1 MTTDP
6 ARLGIDLR
14 LLPALGVPRSDRD
27 GGSDLQV
34 GPGTAGTD
42 LARVAGVDC
51 LTQALILRILTP
63 LGALSPLGHPDYGC
77 RLGELIG
84 ELSTEAVRGRAKVFV
99 LQALTGEPRVAKVL
113 RLDVL
118 TSAADRTALEIR
130 AQLQTGDGVLN
141 LVVPFSLAGGVL

>member
-1 MTTDP
+1 MTIDP
-6 ARLGIDLR
+6 ARFGIDLR

-34 GPGTAGTD
+34 GPGTAGSD
-42 LARVAGVDC
+42 LTRVVGVDC

-84 ELSTEAVRGRAKVFV
+84 ELNTEAVRGRAKVFV
-99 LQALTGEPRVAKVL
+99 LQALAGEPRITRVL
-113 RLDVL
+113 RLDVV
-118 TSAADRTALEIR
+118 TSPADRTALEIR

-141 LVVPFSLAGGVL
+141 LVVPFSLAGGMS

>member
-1 MTTDP
+1 MTIDP
-6 ARLGIDLR
+6 ARFGTDLR
-14 LLPALGVPRSDRD
+14 LLPALGVPRGDRD
-27 GGSDLQV
+27 GGSDLQA

-42 LARVAGVDC
+42 LALAAGVDC

-84 ELSTEAVRGRAKVFV
+84 ELNTEAVRGRAKVFV
-99 LQALTGEPRVAKVL
+99 LQALTGEPRVTQVL
-113 RLDVL
+113 RLDVV
-118 TSAADRTALEIR
+118 TSPANRTALEIR

-141 LVVPFSLAGGVL
+141 LVVPFGLAGGIS